1 MLHPGCAGPCLV
13 PIWMRSIFELK
24 KNGGTQNPRLYPRE
38 FQVPFTELCCGSE
51 RAFLHHGG
59 AALHP
64 PLVLAI
70 DKYTF

>member
-38 FQVPFTELCCGSE
+38 FQVPLLCCAVIQREHSCIMGELLSI
-51 RAFLHHGG
+51 
-59 AALHP
+59 
-64 PLVLAI
+64 PLW
-70 DKYTF
+70 F